1 MRKRAWIVVAVAVV
15 MATGAV
21 GVVSSAQGSSARKS
35 LPKGWALLPGTAR
48 PAVVPQLAGATTLT
62 LIGTNFV
69 ATGIDN
75 PPSGTSQGD
84 ELAVSGQVQNTHGQG
99 VGELHAQEVL
109 TSAANPSAMRILV
122 TATVLLAA
130 GQLTVIGV
138 QRTNHPDLSRFA
150 VVGGA
155 GAYANVSG
163 QMVATPAGSNTR
175 LTFQLLRS

>member
-15 MATGAV
+15 IATGAV
-21 GVVSSAQGSSARKS
+21 GVVSSAQGSSARKP
-35 LPKGWALLPGTAR
+35 LPKGWALLPGSAR
-48 PAVVPQLAGATTLT
+48 PAAVPQLAGATTLT
-62 LIGTNFV
+62 LVATNFV
-69 ATGIDN
+69 ATGVDN

-99 VGELHAQEVL
+99 VGELHAQEML

-122 TATVLLAA
+122 TATVLVAA
-130 GQLTVIGV
+130 GQLTVVGV

-155 GAYANVSG
+155 GAYADVSG
-163 QMVATPAGSNTR
+163 EVVATPQTNSTR
-175 LTFQLLRS
+175 LTFLLLRS